1 MKYLTSCQNG
11 IYDSKSWALCAMQS
25 YHIQTLGSFQGLY
38 ISYMHTQLVEG
49 QIQGSLICPMDEELE
64 MK

>member
-1 MKYLTSCQNG
+1 MESIILNHEHFVQLIAT
-11 IYDSKSWALCAMQS
+11 IYK
-25 YHIQTLGSFQGLY
+25 HLGSIQGLY